1 MVPEPRPAGA
11 AFTSGICH
19 AWRMPADLDFG
30 ITAASRTDHPRL
42 GAELERLGYGMLW
55 VNDTP
60 RGDGLTTLAE
70 VAAATTSLQFGV
82 GVIALS
88 EHTPADIATRMR
100 AVDLPAG
107 RLTLGV
113 GSGSSSSLQLVRDGV
128 AGLRRLEP
136 DLRIAVAAVGPR
148 MAHLAGEVADA
159 VVANWAHPD
168 RLTLIRERVAEGAD
182 AARRPAPQFV
192 AYVRTAVGQ
201 GAVERLQAEMER
213 YRGYGPHYARA
224 FDAQGDGLIG
234 VAVES
239 RDPAEVAAALAPYR
253 SVVDTVVVRA
263 LPADDSVDGWLQV
276 ATATASGQAR
286 HR

>member
-1 MVPEPRPAGA
+1 M
-11 AFTSGICH
+11 SD
-19 AWRMPADLDFG
+19 DLSFG
-30 ITAASRTDHPRL
+30 ITAASRADHPRL
-42 GAELERLGYGMLW
+42 GAELEHLGYGMLW

-60 RGDGLTTLAE
+60 RGDGLATLAE
-70 VAAATTSLQFGV
+70 VAAGTTSLRFGI

-88 EHTPADIATRMR
+88 EHAPSAISARLQ
-100 AVDLPAG
+100 AVDLSAG

-128 AGLRRLEP
+128 ASLRRLVP

-148 MAHLAGEVADA
+148 MAQLAGEVADA

-182 AARRPAPQFV
+182 AAGRPAPRLV

-201 GAVERLQAEMER
+201 GAVKRLQAEMER

-224 FDAQGDGLIG
+224 FDAQGDGLVG

-239 RDPAEVAAALAPYR
+239 GDPVEVAAALAPYR
-253 SVVDTVVVRA
+253 SVVDTVVVRG
-263 LPADDSVDGWLQV
+263 LPADDSVDAWIQV
-276 ATATASGQAR
+276 ATAAASGHAR